1 MFCASLTITTLYKLA
16 DYLLI
21 KVRQNYLQ
29 AIDNI
34 QQAPADV
41 VLESQAQTSSSSRC
55 VFGYDLL
62 LLNYACMIFFRLLE
76 SLQNFLDLVEVEED
90 ENSTAN
96 STQAVFAFETF
107 ALQVQQIDPV
117 EYKGQ
122 MFSVNL
128 GSLEK
133 ARGDNQ
139 TIEQEDLVTSEL
151 ESATNLNPETDNEGT
166 GNTMAGTTASLQLPE
181 NLLDL
186 CGDMDS
192 NLTSAAPQR
201 LSYSVFKS
209 DILFQNLNQ
218 SHLSIGSIIIAARLK
233 CADNATLNTSIKS
246 TFQIDRNVRILL
258 KKLLTFL
265 KWDLLFCRWKKG
277 P

>member
-1 MFCASLTITTLYKLA
+1 MH
-16 DYLLI
+16 
-21 KVRQNYLQ
+21 
-29 AIDNI
+29 
-34 QQAPADV
+34 
-41 VLESQAQTSSSSRC
+41 
-55 VFGYDLL
+55 DL
-62 LLNYACMIFFRLLE
+62 FRLLE

-107 ALQVQQIDPV
+107 ALQVQQLDPE

-122 MFSVNL
+122 TFSVNL
-128 GSLEK
+128 GSLEEV
-133 ARGDNQ
+133 REDNR
-139 TIEQEDLVTSEL
+139 TIEQDALVTSEL
-151 ESATNLNPETDNEGT
+151 ELASHETDNEGT
-166 GNTMAGTTASLQLPE
+166 RNSVAGTTASLQLPE

-186 CGDMDS
+186 CSDVNS
-192 NLTSAAPQR
+192 NLTSVAPRR

-246 TFQIDRNVRILL
+246 TFQINRDVSQ
-258 KKLLTFL
+258 
-265 KWDLLFCRWKKG
+265 
-277 P
+277 